1 MKFNIFFRAITVL
14 AFAAATLVGGSAMA
28 AADAG
33 TVAKYKN
40 IDPPQRTE
48 PGKIE
53 VLEFFAYTC
62 PHCAV
67 LDPLLQTWMKTL
79 PSDVVVTQVPVVF
92 SATYKPLAQ
101 LYYALEAMNRLD
113 LHPLVFK
120 AIHEEHKRIFTKADM
135 ADWLVTQGV
144 DKAKFEAM
152 FDSFGVLSKTER
164 AARLSQSYNVEG
176 TPSMAVDGKYLTSPS
191 EAGGYQ
197 QTIDVTADLIKKV
210 RGR

>member
-1 MKFNIFFRAITVL
+1 
-14 AFAAATLVGGSAMA
+14 
-28 AADAG
+28 
-33 TVAKYKN
+33 
-40 IDPPQRTE
+40 
-48 PGKIE
+48 
-53 VLEFFAYTC
+53 
-62 PHCAV
+62 
-67 LDPLLQTWMKTL
+67 
-79 PSDVVVTQVPVVF
+79 
-92 SATYKPLAQ
+92 
-101 LYYALEAMNRLD
+101 
-113 LHPLVFK
+113 
-120 AIHEEHKRIFTKADM
+120 M

>member
-144 DKAKFEAM
+144 DKAKFEAI

>member
-40 IDPPQRTE
+40 IEPPQRTE